1 MPRENWVHP
10 WKTGDGTDA
19 LCGDGQLYRRV
30 PMVGGGGAA
39 TLIFQVLPSQLSP
52 SAGRN
57 KLIEILFPERGR
69 QEGITE
75 RNFANSHG
83 QIACKSPFR
92 NVAGSPRGKRG

>member
-1 MPRENWVHP
+1 MSRESRVQP
-10 WKTGDGTDA
+10 WRTGDGTDA

-39 TLIFQVLPSQLSP
+39 LIFQVVPSQLSL
-52 SAGRN
+52 ATGRN

-69 QEGITE
+69 KEGIAKK
-75 RNFANSHG
+75 NFADSDG
-83 QIACKSPFR
+83 EIACESAFC